1 MKKSMKLLLSLHAV
15 ITLGAASLPVQNA
28 SADSN
33 GPSVPFPDVKSHWSA
48 DSIAWA
54 VGKSIVSGY
63 EDGTFKPDKPV
74 TEAEFLSMLIHG
86 YKPDLKSGS
95 ANWAEPYY
103 KLSSSLNYPVDA
115 QNIHAQNEP
124 ITRIRVAELVAST
137 QGMHYD
143 GNDAIRYI
151 YGKGLAQGEASQP
164 TIAGFNGSKTLT
176 RAEAVQFMKNL
187 SEHGLGELLA
197 RPEQSSDMSALPSIP
212 SGDTDAGAEAEQT
225 QSGSVVHTNNPA
237 AVDNT
242 PVLKLDDKPITF
254 ITKPVIQD
262 GTVYFPIQ
270 EVCAAFGIGYK
281 ENSDGS
287 VTTTN
292 YNETNTFRD
301 GDTERFVH
309 YNPEMPILGEEDIPL
324 DGEKP
329 MKKINGVFMIPEE
342 SIDHIWFAVNN
353 EAKKFADMMTVVNG
367 RVDKSEVKFYTYK
380 QFVLRDTEDMDG
392 SNRQRGYNGS
402 LLDEP
407 GKIKKTIWVKEYALP
422 SFGTSVYATWR
433 WSSKDSLYYQFKE
446 IKFTG
451 KIVNGTAKGTLS
463 FEGDI
468 TYYQE
473 NDRFEQLKTEEL
485 YNIELPYENG
495 DIKMTW
501 NDALSLFSQ
510 NNIVLPK

>member
-1 MKKSMKLLLSLHAV
+1 MKKSMKLLLSLHAAL
-15 ITLGAASLPVQNA
+15 TLGVASLPVQKA
-28 SADSN
+28 YADSQ
-33 GPSVPFPDVKSHWSA
+33 GLSVPFQDVKSHWSA
-48 DSIAWA
+48 DSVAWA
-54 VGKSIVSGY
+54 VGKNIVSGY

-103 KLSSSLNYPVDA
+103 KLSSSMNYPLDA
-115 QNIHAQNEP
+115 QDINAHNEP
-124 ITRIRVAELVAST
+124 ITRIRVAELIAST

-143 GNDAIRYI
+143 GDDAIRYM

-197 RPEQSSDMSALPSIP
+197 RPEQSSNTSALPSIP
-212 SGDTDAGAEAEQT
+212 SGDTDAGAEADQT
-225 QSGSVVHTNNPA
+225 QSGSVVHTNDPA

-254 ITKPVIQD
+254 ITKPVIHD

-301 GDTERFVH
+301 GDIDRFVH
-309 YNPEMPILGEEDIPL
+309 YNPERPILGEEDIPL

-329 MKKINGVFMIPEE
+329 MKKINGVFMMPAE
-342 SIDHIWFAVNN
+342 SLDHIWFAVNN
-353 EAKKFADMMTVVNG
+353 EATKFADMLTVTNG
-367 RVDKSEVKFYTYK
+367 RVDKRELKFYTYK
-380 QFVLRDTEDMDG
+380 QFVLRDMENMDG
-392 SNRQRGYNGS
+392 TNRQPDS
-402 LLDEP
+402 TLFVDP
-407 GKIKKTIWVKEYALP
+407 SKIHRSIWVKEYGLP

-433 WSSKDSLYYQFKE
+433 WNSKDSLYYKFKE

-451 KIVNGTAKGTLS
+451 KIVNGVAKGALS

-473 NDRFEQLKTEEL
+473 NDRLEMLKPEEL
-485 YNIELPYENG
+485 QDIELPYKNG

-501 NDALSLFSQ
+501 NDALNLFSK
-510 NNIVLPK
+510 NNIYLPE